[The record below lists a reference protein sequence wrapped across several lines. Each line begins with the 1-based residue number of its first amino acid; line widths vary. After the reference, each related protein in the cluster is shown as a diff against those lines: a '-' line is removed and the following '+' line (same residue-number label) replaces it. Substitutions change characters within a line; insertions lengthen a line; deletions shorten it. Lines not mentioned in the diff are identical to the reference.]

1 MRVQDL
7 LTFELSPET
16 DQLLILVILPGCG
29 DLLRF

>member
-7 LTFELSPET
+7 LTFELSPEK
-16 DQLLILVILPGCG
+16 DHLFILVILPGCG